1 MDSLSGK
8 GKTESSSDK
17 HAIEAARAASLSV
30 ARNLAPV
37 NLPKASKSKICCGLN
52 PRALV
57 SKKKLRFVSADV
69 DLDLSYVTDN
79 VIAMG
84 WPSVG
89 IEALYRNPV
98 TQVRSFLEDRHSGHY
113 RIWNLCVE
121 RDYVSTALGFKCE
134 VERFCW
140 YDHCPPPFAMMKPL
154 CDSLHS
160 WTRSDP
166 KNVAV
171 VHCKAGKGRTG
182 TVIAAFL
189 VHSKQAPTAEASLG
203 IFGWRRTRNGR
214 GVTLPGQLR
223 YVAYYSM
230 QVTAI
235 REDEAAWPDPCPP
248 PLPSVLVAQ
257 LNENTSPVAVVEVA
271 LTSPTLSPSSSS
283 SSLIANAEPTL
294 TLLHH
299 HKSMDSVDLS
309 EAVSPSV
316 SSVSSETK
324 NDPLFIALSSPLKA
338 VTSESDLLPL
348 VAVNLSPMA
357 SSITSTLN
365 EGEDRQ
371 QGGSSSPRSSSSS
384 PPQVQR
390 LHVASS
396 TSNLSVVEGSLSP
409 EVSLDSASPVLS
421 AVEESSSSS
430 LSSPSSPSEEVRE
443 IAAQRLANELLSD
456 EKFPA
461 TAACIQSTP
470 DLDDPASNV
479 LTIILHRDSERGVG
493 FSLAPDLAGRPVIC
507 YFPTKP
513 LGEIENAPAYSA
525 HAAARSEH
533 RENGAIGKGYNI
545 ELGLVA
551 KIFELGDEIRRVNDA
566 EVSQSM
572 HFDHF
577 IALLRDATDPLTLL
591 VFRRTHV
598 GHSRRILPP
607 VTPEEY
613 KSRISRAIGPW
624 AAGSDART
632 VPAPAIR
639 IVSVSLSDSPR
650 LPGLGRFAKMASRCG
665 GSDGKCGMC
674 VRCLE
679 WLCSDGIES
688 GSDDEEDEIEE
699 YLYEGGG
706 DPRREG
712 LYIQVLGGEFCRD
725 ILFDSRTV
733 EAFAASA
740 KGAGIG
746 AIHGGRGG
754 SEAVPEWGPNR
765 AQRRRI
771 ASKKAS
777 MNSPGARGKSGY
789 ESAAGAGVVSSP
801 RPEEDEDEDDD
812 EGFAAAS
819 ASSARNGFAP
829 PKPMSRKARKQLR
842 SRQNLLLKSLSDN
855 EAAATPSSSSSRGL
869 ASRQSSFFIPNKNA
883 SSSSSSSLARA
894 TEEKDS
900 VGIVVNDDQP
910 PPSSFFRFDPATG
923 PIEDTEAAW
932 GSAYFSQELSVN
944 NSPSGGGGV
953 GGGEVSNNR
962 DGSSGPATLCVRGD
976 FKLIVRC
983 IGRKKP
989 LAALWLHTAFLP
1001 LPLSLQQ
1008 CLDDEL
1014 CNVQTKARSSDR
1026 FDKSNDDDD
1035 VDDKI
1040 VDVADIDVSSINDGI
1055 MLDQNND
1062 AAEHV
1067 IGPMPTGTVLPGC
1080 PTLGA
1085 VFSAAGAFTSGS
1097 SLSSSSQRR
1106 GASGGAASSASSTN
1120 DELEKRIQRSS
1131 IGCAVFGKNELD
1143 GVSKDRKHR
1152 VWPQDVQ
1159 LSITYSLLG
1168 VPASEGGAQ
1177 LPHFYLRSVMK
1188 E

>member
-1 MDSLSGK
+1 MDSATGK
-8 GKTESSSDK
+8 GKHDASSDK
-17 HAIEAARAASLSV
+17 HSIEAARAASLSV

-166 KNVAV
+166 KNIAV

-214 GVTLPGQLR
+214 GVTLPGQQR

-230 QVTAI
+230 QVSAI
-235 REDEAAWPDPCPP
+235 KEDEAAWPDPCPP
-248 PLPSVLVAQ
+248 PPTLVSIEQ
-257 LNENTSPVAVVEVA
+257 MSEDNSPVAVVEVA
-271 LTSPTLSPSSSS
+271 LISPVQSS
-283 SSLIANAEPTL
+283 SSLIAKVEPSTN
-294 TLLHH
+294 
-299 HKSMDSVDLS
+299 DSVDL
-309 EAVSPSV
+309 AIHSPSF
-316 SSVSSETK
+316 SSLSSETK
-324 NDPLFIALSSPLKA
+324 PENVVIDDPLFVALSSPIN
-338 VTSESDLLPL
+338 TISTESDLLPL
-348 VAVNLSPMA
+348 VAVNLSPVA
-357 SSITSTLN
+357 SSIITDTVN
-365 EGEDRQ
+365 DQEDYQ
-371 QGGSSSPRSSSSS
+371 KEISSSSS
-384 PPQVQR
+384 LVKP
-390 LHVASS
+390 LHINASS
-396 TSNLSVVEGSLSP
+396 SSSILSVVEGSLSP
-409 EVSLDSASPVLS
+409 EIVPSDTSSPINTDVN
-421 AVEESSSSS
+421 EPSSS
-430 LSSPSSPSEEVRE
+430 LSIPSSPSEEVRD
-443 IAAQRLANELLSD
+443 IAAQRLANELLAD

-461 TAACIQSTP
+461 TASFIKSEP
-470 DLDDPASNV
+470 DLDDPSSNV

-507 YFPTKP
+507 AFPTKA
-513 LGEIENAPAYSA
+513 LGDMKNAPAYAA
-525 HAAARSEH
+525 HEAAKAEQEGRSL
-533 RENGAIGKGYNI
+533 GKGYDI
-545 ELGLVA
+545 DLGLAVNV
-551 KIFELGDEIRRVNDA
+551 FELGDEIRRVNDK

-572 HFDHF
+572 HFESF
-577 IALLRDATDPLTLL
+577 IALLRDATDPLTLII
-591 VFRRTHV
+591 FRRTRV
-598 GHSRRILPP
+598 GHERRILPP

-613 KSRISRAIGPW
+613 RSRLARAIGPW
-624 AAGSDART
+624 AAGSDARST
-632 VPAPAIR
+632 PAPAIR

-665 GSDGKCGMC
+665 GSDGKCGVC

-688 GSDDEEDEIEE
+688 GSEDDEEDENED

-712 LYIQVLGGEFCRD
+712 LYIQILGGDFCRD
-725 ILFDSRTV
+725 ILYDSRNV
-733 EAFAASA
+733 EAFAASS
-740 KGAGIG
+740 KGAGVG
-746 AIHGGRGG
+746 TLHGGRGG

-765 AQRRRI
+765 AQRKRLAI
-771 ASKKAS
+771 KKAS
-777 MNSPGARGKSGY
+777 STNTLGEGKGDAENGAGS
-789 ESAAGAGVVSSP
+789 GVVSSP
-801 RPEEDEDEDDD
+801 RPEEEDDEEDD
-812 EGFAAAS
+812 EGFAATS
-819 ASSARNGFAP
+819 SSARSGFAP
-829 PKPMSRKARKQLR
+829 PKPMSRKARKLLR
-842 SRQNLLLKSLSDN
+842 SRQNLLLQSLNDN
-855 EAAATPSSSSSRGL
+855 EAAATPSSATSSKGVVTKQ
-869 ASRQSSFFIPNKNA
+869 ASFFIPNKK
-883 SSSSSSSLARA
+883 SSSSSSIR
-894 TEEKDS
+894 TNQ
-900 VGIVVNDDQP
+900 NDNSSIDKSRSAS
-910 PPSSFFRFDPATG
+910 SSFFRFDPATG

-932 GSAYFSQELSVN
+932 GSAYFSQDLAIDDSQGERD
-944 NSPSGGGGV
+944 
-953 GGGEVSNNR
+953 GEVNR
-962 DGSSGPATLCVRGD
+962 DGSSGPAKLCVRGD
-976 FKLIVRC
+976 FRLIVRC

-1008 CLDDEL
+1008 CLDEEL
-1014 CNVQTKARSSDR
+1014 KMVQAKARASY
-1026 FDKSNDDDD
+1026 DKSETLND
-1035 VDDKI
+1035 VDDVVEEKKDEI
-1040 VDVADIDVSSINDGI
+1040 VDIADINLTSTDSTLSLADHI
-1055 MLDQNND
+1055 
-1062 AAEHV
+1062 
-1067 IGPMPTGTVLPGC
+1067 IGPMPTDTILPGC

-1085 VFSAAGAFTSGS
+1085 VFSAAGTFTSGAQA
-1097 SLSSSSQRR
+1097 SSQRR
-1106 GASGGAASSASSTN
+1106 SGGGGGLFSPSLSFSTRSN
-1120 DELEKRIQRSS
+1120 NSEIMEARIQRSS

-1152 VWPQDVQ
+1152 AWPQDVQ

-1168 VPASEGGAQ
+1168 VPFSEGGSR
-1177 LPHFYLRSVMK
+1177 LPHMYIRSVL
-1188 E
+1188 